1 MRGAAR
7 STVAATYRVRALAL
21 RKTKLGESDLI
32 VTLLAADGC
41 QIRAVAKGARKTK
54 SRFGARLEPFSVA
67 DLMLSPGRSLEIVTE
82 AETVTS
88 HDALRSDYDRLRA
101 ASVIADFLDKV
112 SVECQAEERLFALAT
127 ATLDVIEVAQIA
139 DLRSLVV
146 AFLVKGMAMQG
157 YRPQL
162 AACACCASATDPG
175 DVRFSLAAGGIV
187 CPACAGADLS
197 VVPVASDVPV
207 VIDALLRTKLAE
219 IAALGVP
226 EVAMNDA
233 FRLVKAFVSYHLP
246 ARMKALDAYVRES

>member
-1 MRGAAR
+1 M
-7 STVAATYRVRALAL
+7 AATYRVRALAL

-101 ASVIADFLDKV
+101 ASVIVDFLDKV

-127 ATLDVIEVAQIA
+127 ATLDAIEIA
-139 DLRSLVV
+139 AIGDLRSLV
-146 AFLVKGMAMQG
+146 ATFLVKGMAMQG

-162 AACACCASATDPG
+162 AACACCAAATDRE
-175 DVRFSLAAGGIV
+175 DVRFSLAAGGVV

-197 VVPVASDVPV
+197 VVPVAADVPV
-207 VIDALLRTKLAE
+207 VIDALLRTKLAD

-226 EVAMNDA
+226 EAAMNDT
-233 FRLVKAFVSYHLP
+233 FRLVKTFVSYHLP
-246 ARMKALDAYVRES
+246 ARMKALDAYMREG

>member
-1 MRGAAR
+1 M
-7 STVAATYRVRALAL
+7 ATAYRVRALAL

-67 DLMLSPGRSLEIVTE
+67 DLMLSPGRSLEIITE

-88 HDALRSDYDRLRA
+88 HNALRSDYDRLRA

-112 SVECQAEERLFALAT
+112 SVECQTESRLFELAT
-127 ATLDVIEVAQIA
+127 TTLDVIEIA
-139 DLRSLVV
+139 EISDLRALVV

-175 DVRFSLAAGGIV
+175 DVRFSLAAGGVV
-187 CPACAGADLS
+187 CPACAGADTS
-197 VVPVASDVPV
+197 VVPVAADVPV
-207 VIDALLRTKLAE
+207 AIDALMRARLADV
-219 IAALGVP
+219 AALTIP
-226 EVAMNDA
+226 EALVSDT
-233 FRLVKAFVSYHLP
+233 FRLVRTFVTYHLP
-246 ARMKALDAYVRES
+246 ARMKALEAYAREG